1 MIVLV
6 KIANLVVSL
15 GEQLDG
21 GEALDLDVLK
31 FVGGRVHLGDDDV
44 LGVLELLAQLIPGRN
59 KLLAVP

>member
-1 MIVLV
+1 LIVLV

>member
-6 KIANLVVSL
+6 KIANLVVSF

-21 GEALDLDVLK
+21 GEALDLDVLE
-31 FVGGRVHLGDDDV
+31 FVGSRVHLGNDNV

-59 KLLAVP
+59 KLLAVA